1 MTDKTA
7 QLREARRPTPSA
19 RSARTIPARTWHED
33 NVERLTRGERAADR
47 MRNVM
52 GSWPFVGGFVVFMAL
67 WALANTVLPGWDVY
81 PFILL
86 NLFLSMLAGLQ
97 GAILLIAAKRQD
109 AIAAALARHDYETNI
124 AAKTDIETLLE
135 INRSQMQLIEE
146 LHALVRERLGA

>member
-1 MTDKTA
+1 
-7 QLREARRPTPSA
+7 
-19 RSARTIPARTWHED
+19 
-33 NVERLTRGERAADR
+33 
-47 MRNVM
+47 M

-67 WALANTVLPGWDVY
+67 WALVNTALPGWDVY

-135 INRSQMQLIEE
+135 INRSQMELIQD
-146 LHALVRERLGA
+146 LHKVIRERLGA

>member
-1 MTDKTA
+1 
-7 QLREARRPTPSA
+7 
-19 RSARTIPARTWHED
+19 
-33 NVERLTRGERAADR
+33 
-47 MRNVM
+47 M
-52 GSWPFVGGFVVFMAL
+52 GSWPFVGGFIVFMAL
-67 WALANTVLPGWDVY
+67 WALVNTVLPGWDIY

-135 INRSQMQLIEE
+135 INRSQMELIQD
-146 LHALVRERLGA
+146 LHQVIRERLGK